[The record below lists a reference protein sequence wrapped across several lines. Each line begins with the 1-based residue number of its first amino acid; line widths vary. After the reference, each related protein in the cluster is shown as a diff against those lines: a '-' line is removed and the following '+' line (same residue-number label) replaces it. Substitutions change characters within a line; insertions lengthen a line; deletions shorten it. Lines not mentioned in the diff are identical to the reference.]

1 MGRKIHQRTNESEK
15 WRMTLK
21 SILSPDTSVLLGVA
35 EGAIIAGIYSG
46 YLPSF
51 ASIRTADPHD
61 GDIESARKAA
71 AWTAG
76 ALLAFMFILTRDRNA
91 FLIGGLVLTGVD
103 FTVKHGNGINP
114 STGKLDSNSMESL
127 DEGELTNVYPMAQYD
142 NEEDVI

>member
-1 MGRKIHQRTNESEK
+1 MS
-15 WRMTLK
+15 LK

-61 GDIESARKAA
+61 GDIETARKAA
-71 AWTAG
+71 AWTSG

-103 FTVKHGNGINP
+103 FTVKHSNGLNP
-114 STGKLDSNSMESL
+114 GTGKLDGGYGADSL
-127 DEGELTNVYPMAQYD
+127 GDDEMANVYPMADYESAD
-142 NEEDVI
+142 GDL